1 LLKLDPVALT
11 DVGRKREHNEDY
23 LGDLLIKGEPAF
35 DPLKVEEKGHLFAV
49 ADGMGGYAAGE
60 IASEL
65 AVNTLFDRYYN
76 GPSSGRLDN
85 DLMQAIITTNAEVY
99 KAGTEPGM
107 GQMGTTLTIAVV
119 KGNRVL
125 VGNVGDSRTY
135 LIRKGVPLRITRDH
149 SLVQEQIEMGALTPE
164 QASKSLIRNIITR
177 AIGHR
182 DEVEPDLFEQELQ
195 QGDVILLCSD
205 GLHGLV
211 KEMELGTI
219 VAAAPSLQKASQELI
234 DLANSRGGSDN
245 ISVLL
250 IGIKEVGSV
259 IPSFLGAT
267 SPQTNGN
274 AATLEIPAIDQI
286 TTRTP
291 NAAETLK
298 VPAPLDNK
306 PTVQTTVSVKK
317 SKGSGGFIFAA
328 LFVLLAAAAIGAF
341 LYFNSNAATSGN
353 ATQTQTPTTT
363 TAINTANS
371 AQTIIPTVT
380 PAAAAVTKTDAL
392 PVAVATTN
400 PAVSGGNA
408 PIPPVSPGIQLDRSQ
423 IKRLEIWL
431 TVTGWSS
438 TVEAK
443 DCVFRLERGPSSGL
457 SLGYVGDQI
466 LDGKQ
471 YFVFSTSKDANL
483 ELAASTYIVNAIC
496 QSQPAETFGLKFSSK
511 DLRIED
517 NSVNVGSGVQLK
529 FDSGVLKMLYSLETA
544 ESGLRGEVEPSSSG
558 AAPLPPSAT
567 TPRS

>member
-1 LLKLDPVALT
+1 MLKLDPVALT

-35 DPLKVEEKGHLFAV
+35 DPRKVEEKGHLFAV

-60 IASEL
+60 VASEL
-65 AVNTLFDRYYN
+65 AINTLFDRYYN
-76 GPSSGRLDN
+76 GPTSGRLDN
-85 DLMQAIITTNAEVY
+85 DLMQAIITTNTEVY
-99 KAGTEPGM
+99 KAGTEPGK
-107 GQMGTTLTIAVV
+107 GQMGTTLTIAVI

-135 LIRKGVPLRITRDH
+135 LIRKGIPLRITRDH

-195 QGDVILLCSD
+195 PGDVILLCSD

-211 KEMELGTI
+211 KEMEMGTI
-219 VAAAPSLQKASQELI
+219 VAAAPNLQKASQELI

-250 IGIKEVGSV
+250 IGINELGPT
-259 IPSFLGAT
+259 IPSFLGT
-267 SPQTNGN
+267 PSTQTNGN
-274 AATLEIPAIDQI
+274 AATLEIPAIDQV

-291 NAAETLK
+291 AAAETLK
-298 VPAPLDNK
+298 VPAPVDNK
-306 PTVQTTVSVKK
+306 PTVQTPVQVKK
-317 SKGSGGFIFAA
+317 AKGSGGFIFAA
-328 LFVLLAAAAIGAF
+328 LFVLLAAAAIAAF
-341 LYFNSNAATSGN
+341 LYISSNSSTSGN
-353 ATQTQTPTTT
+353 TTQTPTTST
-363 TAINTANS
+363 TTNS

-380 PAAAAVTKTDAL
+380 QAAAAIAKTSAL
-392 PVAVATTN
+392 PVAVSTTN
-400 PAVSGGNA
+400 PATAGGNA
-408 PIPPVSPGIQLDRSQ
+408 PQPPVSPGIQIDRSQ

-431 TVTGWSS
+431 TVSGWPS
-438 TVEAK
+438 TVAAK
-443 DCVFRLERGPSSGL
+443 DCVFRLERVSSSGL

-466 LDGKQ
+466 IEGKQ
-471 YFVFSTSKDANL
+471 YFVFSTSQDANL
-483 ELAASTYIVNAIC
+483 ELAASTYIVSAIC
-496 QSQPAETFGLKFSSK
+496 QNQPAETFGLKFSGK

-517 NSVNVGSGVQLK
+517 NGVSAGSGAQLK

-544 ESGLRGEVEPSSSG
+544 ESTTRGEVEPFSSG
-558 AAPLPPSAT
+558 ATPLPPGTT
-567 TPRS
+567 TPRG

>member
-35 DPLKVEEKGHLFAV
+35 DPRKVEEKGHLFAV

-60 IASEL
+60 VASEL
-65 AVNTLFDRYYN
+65 AINTLFDRYYN
-76 GPSSGRLDN
+76 GPTSGRLDN
-85 DLMQAIITTNAEVY
+85 DLMQAIITTNTEVY
-99 KAGTEPGM
+99 KAGTEPGR

-135 LIRKGVPLRITRDH
+135 LIRKGIPLRITRDH
-149 SLVQEQIEMGALTPE
+149 SLVQEQIDMGALTPE

-195 QGDVILLCSD
+195 PGDVILLCSD

-211 KEMELGTI
+211 REMEMGTI
-219 VAAAPSLQKASQELI
+219 VAAAPNLQKASQELI

-250 IGIKEVGSV
+250 IGINELGSE
-259 IPSFLGAT
+259 IPSFLGT
-267 SPQTNGN
+267 PSTQTYGN

-291 NAAETLK
+291 SAAETLK
-298 VPAPLDNK
+298 VTAPLDNK
-306 PTVQTTVSVKK
+306 PTVQTPVQVKK
-317 SKGSGGFIFAA
+317 SKGSIGFIFAA
-328 LFVLLAAAAIGAF
+328 LFVLLAAAAIAAF
-341 LYFNSNAATSGN
+341 LYINSNSSTSGN
-353 ATQTQTPTTT
+353 ATQTPTTSAT
-363 TAINTANS
+363 TNS
-371 AQTIIPTVT
+371 VQTIIPTVT
-380 PAAAAVTKTDAL
+380 QSAVAIAKTSAL
-392 PVAVATTN
+392 PVVVSTTN
-400 PAVSGGNA
+400 PANAGSNA
-408 PIPPVSPGIQLDRSQ
+408 PQPPVSPGIQIDRSQ

-431 TVTGWSS
+431 TVTGWPSS
-438 TVEAK
+438 LGAK
-443 DCVFRLERGPSSGL
+443 DCVFRLEQGPSPIIALVNVSNQ
-457 SLGYVGDQI
+457 S

-471 YFVFSTSKDANL
+471 YFVFSTSQDANL
-483 ELAASTYIVNAIC
+483 ELAASTYIVSAIC
-496 QSQPAETFGLKFSSK
+496 QNQPAETFGLMFSGK

-517 NSVNVGSGVQLK
+517 NGVSAGSGAQLK

-544 ESGLRGEVEPSSSG
+544 ESTTRGEVEPSYFG
-558 AAPLPPSAT
+558 AMPLPPGTT